1 MSTWKRFFTVIKR
14 KGAWIFALTFFF
26 ILFDQVL
33 SNAIQADLASQDGIT
48 WRLWVWGFLS
58 MILSIC
64 TPIILNLLVVYA
76 VKPVALPFKNILNQ
90 SLIEELRALGSVML
104 WSILFIIPGLI
115 RLAQYVFVPFIV
127 TLDPKYQNGELDAL
141 KGSRLVTRGKMLK
154 VIGIL
159 FMFTVVFPLI
169 LTVWDK
175 YHVFWLHPVGNLL
188 MTAVQSVLSIMFG
201 LILLK
206 LWESKNESHV

>member
-1 MSTWKRFFTVIKR
+1 VNFWKRFLTVIRK

-26 ILFDQVL
+26 ILFDQL
-33 SNAIQADLASQDGIT
+33 LGDAIQADLGSMEGIT

-58 MILSIC
+58 MLLSIC
-64 TPIILNLLVVYA
+64 APIILNLLVIYA
-76 VKPVALPFKNILNQ
+76 VKPVANPFKKNLNQ

-127 TLDPKYQNGELDAL
+127 TLSQRYQDGELDAL
-141 KGSRLVTRGKMLK
+141 AGSRSVSGKMFLK

-159 FMFTVVFPLI
+159 VVFTVIFPLI
-169 LTVWDK
+169 LTSWDE
-175 YHVFWLHPVGNLL
+175 YHIFWMHPVGNLL